1 MADAGGAGNS
11 PDGEEYESCFDL
23 MKNNAIEVKKGGR
36 GERACPNCWTAWE
49 RGSSTCGN
57 CTIKKLPARTSR
69 RGKQVEFEAKQQ
81 PSKADVDAA
90 ARAKRPRPPRER
102 RNCSQ
107 CQKSCV
113 KAQMKEDW
121 DEPADERWCDVCWK
135 NERRVLTTEP
145 VRLNEVVYIK
155 SGSDYST
162 SVEVPNATDGLRCKV
177 VVDVTLEIVKDEPED
192 AKQER
197 ARAKVS
203 RFMGNNY
210 GSCHGKVVNVVD
222 GERLGEYATR
232 VSVKRDN
239 ENDLYVEKRKVE
251 EALAKTQNGT
261 RPPPKKDWGPFRRD
275 GDCYY
280 LGHARELFSEER
292 YKLVLA
298 RELDQFPKQEDAD
311 SDDGDEDEDEDEENE
326 DAVDEFTYVRSDSSK
341 VDVDFDT
348 FSWAAEEFF
357 YRRPAVPAYGNRRF
371 GHFGSTPKEVVTNCL
386 YQCQVSL
393 VSQLNIPKDELLMKL
408 AEGKVKELEDA
419 GINVSP
425 EKLKSM
431 VADVRKAFEGLPFD
445 ADENDRDWKRNRFK
459 RASCVAM
466 GVTLM
471 KVRGVPRYVVTSSPE
486 YNYECTDEGHKLALE
501 KALELSPSLRKR
513 YDEACAVQSL
523 LSDLSDEGDDDDEE
537 HTGSTSKEIFEAMME
552 KVDTTLHDSDID
564 ISLVATDERLLLPL
578 QIGFNIKTRATPAK
592 TQKLWELAEAATVAL
607 GQVDQFELV
616 EKVNELASGPDGLKR
631 EALAEAYKLDLVE
644 DKDKLDI
651 LEKFFVV
658 GTTYRRDMAN
668 VESLRVMPMP
678 LAVYTEGYPKYWHES
693 GKAHRV
699 AFLVAQQCNKH
710 RYALGNIL
718 EEAEAKGLLEDTESE
733 SESGGD

>member
-1 MADAGGAGNS
+1 MAFQWWTTIAVALVAPPGLLPRRSAHFWGSPAPYERVRFPSSGLRLASRRTSRPSRHTSQRPPPRRSARAAARGRPQPADTRRHSAHSALLMADAGGAGNS

-311 SDDGDEDEDEDEENE
+311 SDDGDEDEDED
-326 DAVDEFTYVRSDSSK
+326 
-341 VDVDFDT
+341 
-348 FSWAAEEFF
+348 
-357 YRRPAVPAYGNRRF
+357 
-371 GHFGSTPKEVVTNCL
+371 
-386 YQCQVSL
+386 
-393 VSQLNIPKDELLMKL
+393 
-408 AEGKVKELEDA
+408 
-419 GINVSP
+419 
-425 EKLKSM
+425 
-431 VADVRKAFEGLPFD
+431 
-445 ADENDRDWKRNRFK
+445 
-459 RASCVAM
+459 
-466 GVTLM
+466 
-471 KVRGVPRYVVTSSPE
+471 
-486 YNYECTDEGHKLALE
+486 
-501 KALELSPSLRKR
+501 
-513 YDEACAVQSL
+513 
-523 LSDLSDEGDDDDEE
+523 DD
-537 HTGSTSKEIFEAMME
+537 
-552 KVDTTLHDSDID
+552 
-564 ISLVATDERLLLPL
+564 
-578 QIGFNIKTRATPAK
+578 
-592 TQKLWELAEAATVAL
+592 
-607 GQVDQFELV
+607 
-616 EKVNELASGPDGLKR
+616 
-631 EALAEAYKLDLVE
+631 
-644 DKDKLDI
+644 
-651 LEKFFVV
+651 
-658 GTTYRRDMAN
+658 
-668 VESLRVMPMP
+668 
-678 LAVYTEGYPKYWHES
+678 
-693 GKAHRV
+693 
-699 AFLVAQQCNKH
+699 
-710 RYALGNIL
+710 
-718 EEAEAKGLLEDTESE
+718 ESE
-733 SESGGD
+733 SESPTAARAAAICCSMIRLGASLRCLRSASVRPPRPIEVKKLMAKRVSRGFSRGKRPAKTSDMYWSLNRSRSVARPRCSASSWQRILTKIRDDDVVSSSLSRTYSRHVQGSASVSSRCAKNLATFRSLFVSRRWIIAYCSSNALSNASCQALVMTQNRCPSRP